1 MKFEIVELEEFSGN
15 KASVYSVWVN
25 DESTTLFDQFVEEN
39 QRQYPQEIQS
49 IVDRIEIHDP
59 VVHCLDYGLWQ
70 GVLLPQERVQED
82 VGRSCV
88 RHLCQ
93 LQDGNGG
100 MDRRNRFLVKV
111 LATFTMI
118 LARISASLMVVVG
131 SSHSG
136 KSTPLN
142 QAAGLKKPLLKA
154 L

>member
-1 MKFEIVELEEFSGN
+1 VFVLLLDHNLDGSLLLGGEVFWLKERTTSVGLRDCQDGLEP
-15 KASVYSVWVN
+15 
-25 DESTTLFDQFVEEN
+25 D
-39 QRQYPQEIQS
+39 QRQL

>member
-1 MKFEIVELEEFSGN
+1 MFVLLLDHNLDGSLLFRREVFWLRERTTSVGLRNGQDGLEP
-15 KASVYSVWVN
+15 
-25 DESTTLFDQFVEEN
+25 D
-39 QRQYPQEIQS
+39 QRQL

>member
-1 MKFEIVELEEFSGN
+1 VFVLLLDHNLDGSLLFRREVFWLRERTTSVGLRDCQDGLEP
-15 KASVYSVWVN
+15 
-25 DESTTLFDQFVEEN
+25 D
-39 QRQYPQEIQS
+39 QRQL